1 MCWQDQNWNEIRTE
15 YSRKLLTMF
24 LGGHPNHQLVF
35 MRIWQ
40 IEPTYL
46 TSAFRDFYQE
56 NPLNITRILDVAQ
69 DLKVRFSV
77 TTAISRLTSVADFGS
92 SPRSSSVCVRSD
104 VAALASRREY
114 LNLDKWLADNVTNHG
129 AEFLHAVVDFLE
141 DKMANERTTRISDPQ
156 VESRT
161 MSLSA
166 STITIIL
173 RVLRN
178 RFVLVISHRGGFLA
192 YAVL

>member
-1 MCWQDQNWNEIRTE
+1 MRLADSDSVEIRNCVREMLDKAIKISAELVHMGLLQVPVSDMNHRLLSCLMCWQDQNWNEIRTE

-92 SPRSSSVCVRSD
+92 SPRSSSVCVRS
-104 VAALASRREY
+104 
-114 LNLDKWLADNVTNHG
+114 
-129 AEFLHAVVDFLE
+129 
-141 DKMANERTTRISDPQ
+141 
-156 VESRT
+156 
-161 MSLSA
+161 
-166 STITIIL
+166 
-173 RVLRN
+173 
-178 RFVLVISHRGGFLA
+178 
-192 YAVL
+192 